1 MAVLPKYQLKLL
13 FESGDLITQDT
24 LSDLIDATYNP
35 SLVAGTNV
43 TLNTVTTPSG
53 TTITVNATGGG
64 SGVVTSLTTTGT
76 SGPATLN
83 TTTGVLNIPV
93 YGGGVG
99 SYTNLTP
106 TPQPFP
112 GNSPFDNIAAGTT
125 FNNQT
130 FEEMMNKMLYPTLYP
145 TLINPSH
152 TFTLSQAGFLE
163 VNETTPLNFSS
174 TFNRGSINPAYS
186 GGPSLRSGL
195 PNTYVYN
202 GTGVSSNPSSSLSD
216 TETVASY
223 TVLIG
228 TQSWTGAVAYDAGQ
242 QPLDSDGNNF
252 NSPLPA
258 GTTSTITRS
267 ITGVYPVFATTI
279 LPIGTLQK
287 QALQSMTTYIQV
299 SLVPEQLLQP
309 DRQAIEVPNAWA
321 TITGA
326 QIFNSVSGTWD
337 PLLLSTFTTSATTQV
352 IQGNTINY
360 TRYENNV
367 GFPRGATQIRLLT

>member
-13 FESGDLITQDT
+13 FEAGDLITQST
-24 LSDLIDATYNP
+24 LNDFIDSSYNP
-35 SLVAGTNV
+35 TLVAGAGIS
-43 TLNTVTTPSG
+43 LSTVSTPSG
-53 TTITVNATGGG
+53 TTITINGSATG
-64 SGVVTSLTTTGT
+64 VTSLTTTGT
-76 SGPATLN
+76 SGPATLSG
-83 TTTGVLNIPV
+83 GVLNIPV
-93 YGGGVG
+93 YSAGGAGG
-99 SYTNLTP
+99 AFTNSTP
-106 TPQPFP
+106 TPAPFP
-112 GNSPFDNIAAGTT
+112 GNSPFDTIPAGST
-125 FNNQT
+125 FSNES
-130 FEEMMNKMLYPTLYP
+130 FSDMMNKMLYPTLYP
-145 TLINPSH
+145 TLTNPSH

-163 VNETTPLNFSS
+163 VDETTPLNFSS

-202 GTGVSSNPSSSLSD
+202 GTGVSSNLSSSLSD

-228 TQSWTGAVAYDAGQ
+228 TQSWTGAVAYDIGQ

-287 QALQSMTTYIQV
+287 QALQSMTTFIEV
-299 SLVPEQLLQP
+299 NLVPEQLLQP

-326 QIFNSVSGTWD
+326 QFFNSVSGTFD
-337 PLLLSTFTTSATTQV
+337 PLLLSTFTTSATTHV
-352 IQGNTINY
+352 VQGNTINY
-360 TRYENNV
+360 TRYENNT
-367 GFPRGATQIRLLT
+367 GFPRGASKIRLLT

>member
-13 FESGDLITQDT
+13 FEAGDLITQST
-24 LSDLIDATYNP
+24 LNDFIDSSYNP
-35 SLVAGTNV
+35 TLVAGTGIS
-43 TLNTVTTPSG
+43 LSTVSTPSG
-53 TTITVNATGGG
+53 TTITINGSATG
-64 SGVVTSLTTTGT
+64 VTSLTTTGT
-76 SGPATLN
+76 SGPATLSG
-83 TTTGVLNIPV
+83 GVLNIPV
-93 YGGGVG
+93 YSAGGAGG
-99 SYTNLTP
+99 AFTNSTP
-106 TPQPFP
+106 TPAPFP
-112 GNSPFDNIAAGTT
+112 GNSPFDTIPAGST
-125 FNNQT
+125 FSNES
-130 FEEMMNKMLYPTLYP
+130 FSDMMNKMLYPTLYP
-145 TLINPSH
+145 TLTNPSH

-163 VNETTPLNFSS
+163 VDETTPLNFSS

-202 GTGVSSNPSSSLSD
+202 GTGVSSNLSSSLSD

-228 TQSWTGAVAYDAGQ
+228 TQSWTGAVAYDIGQ

-287 QALQSMTTYIQV
+287 QALQSMTTFIEV
-299 SLVPEQLLQP
+299 NLVPEQLLQP

-326 QIFNSVSGTWD
+326 QIFNSVSGSFD

-360 TRYENNV
+360 TRYENNT
-367 GFPRGATQIRLLT
+367 GFPRGATKIRLLT

>member
-1 MAVLPKYQLKLL
+1 
-13 FESGDLITQDT
+13 
-24 LSDLIDATYNP
+24 
-35 SLVAGTNV
+35 
-43 TLNTVTTPSG
+43 
-53 TTITVNATGGG
+53 
-64 SGVVTSLTTTGT
+64 
-76 SGPATLN
+76 
-83 TTTGVLNIPV
+83 
-93 YGGGVG
+93 
-99 SYTNLTP
+99 
-106 TPQPFP
+106 
-112 GNSPFDNIAAGTT
+112 
-125 FNNQT
+125 
-130 FEEMMNKMLYPTLYP
+130 MMNKMLYPTLYP
-145 TLINPSH
+145 TLTNPSH

-202 GTGVSSNPSSSLSD
+202 GTGVSSNLSSSLSD

-228 TQSWTGAVAYDAGQ
+228 TQSWTGAVAYDIGQ
-242 QPLDSDGNNF
+242 QPLDSDGNPF

-326 QIFNSVSGTWD
+326 QIFNSVSGSWD

>member
-13 FESGDLITQDT
+13 FEAGDLITQDT
-24 LSDLIDATYNP
+24 LNDFIDSSYNP
-35 SLVAGTNV
+35 TLVAGTGIS
-43 TLNTVTTPSG
+43 LSTVSTPSG
-53 TTITVNATGGG
+53 TTITINGSATG
-64 SGVVTSLTTTGT
+64 VTSLTTTGT
-76 SGPATLN
+76 SGPATLSG
-83 TTTGVLNIPV
+83 GVLNIPV
-93 YGGGVG
+93 YSSGGAGG
-99 SYTNLTP
+99 AFTNSTP
-106 TPQPFP
+106 TPAPFP
-112 GNSPFDNIAAGTT
+112 GNSPFDTIPAGST
-125 FNNQT
+125 FSNES
-130 FEEMMNKMLYPTLYP
+130 FSDMMNKMLYPTLYP

>member
-13 FESGDLITQDT
+13 FEAGDLITQDT
-24 LSDLIDATYNP
+24 LNDFIDSSYNP
-35 SLVAGTNV
+35 TLVAGAGIS
-43 TLNTVTTPSG
+43 LSTVSTPSG
-53 TTITVNATGGG
+53 TTITINGSATG
-64 SGVVTSLTTTGT
+64 VTSLTTTGT
-76 SGPATLN
+76 SGPATLSG
-83 TTTGVLNIPV
+83 GVLNIPV
-93 YGGGVG
+93 YSSGGAGG
-99 SYTNLTP
+99 AFTNSTP
-106 TPQPFP
+106 TPAPFP
-112 GNSPFDNIAAGTT
+112 GNSPFDTIPAGST
-125 FNNQT
+125 FSNES
-130 FEEMMNKMLYPTLYP
+130 FSDMMNKMLYPTLYP
-145 TLINPSH
+145 TLTNPSH

-216 TETVASY
+216 TEAVASY
-223 TVLIG
+223 TVLLG

-287 QALQSMTTYIQV
+287 QALQSMTTFIEV
-299 SLVPEQLLQP
+299 NLVPEQLLQP
-309 DRQAIEVPNAWA
+309 DRQAIEVPTAWA

-326 QIFNSVSGTWD
+326 QFFNGVSGTFD
-337 PLLLSTFTTSATTQV
+337 PLLLSTFTTSATTHV

-360 TRYENNV
+360 TRYENNT
-367 GFPRGATQIRLLT
+367 GFPRGASKIRLLT